1 MHLTN
6 NMNMKKFFSL
16 MVAALMSV
24 AMMAGTNDLL
34 WDFTETAPGA
44 SPVAADNN
52 ENVKL
57 TYGSKVDDAAGTKN
71 GLKGVKMNGSGYC
84 YFTKAAVAGKLKL
97 SYGPREG
104 SNKSSLEVFTWAGET
119 PAAETSLG
127 VLGEATELQTFVIE
141 LTEAQNNIY
150 IKRKASVETVL
161 TKIEFTENVARSF
174 VDFKVDFR
182 NDPYTVLLPTTGLPA
197 GVTITGS
204 FHDTQH
210 GYSNAK
216 VTVPVD
222 GPVRFTIGSCTY
234 TDKATVTQD
243 GVDLITEIDTKS
255 GGCDDGT
262 HFDHYV
268 TYTYTGGPTTLYFN
282 LGAYCP
288 FFIAEA
294 CEVTPCTITFK
305 DQNGGVLGKVETIEG
320 ATLEAIPFTEA
331 DLPTI
336 AEGNKF
342 RGWFYTSGKKAKVG
356 DPINGNTT
364 IQAKVTPIETAT
376 VGSIQTYD
384 FTSPIFYP
392 EDHETIEMEGGYY
405 HDAQHGWAFKNGE
418 GFFVEVAGKKA
429 IIVLEICQYGTADAV
444 WKASYPMQDP
454 VVITPDSCAAI
465 GNEGEQMIIKY
476 TYSEGKYTYPI
487 VFTLQNAG
495 GENYL
500 HKVTVYNVEDFVE
513 KDETTGYIMV
523 PAGDAAAFVLA
534 LAQAESGDKIF
545 LPNGLYDLGETV
557 LTTISKNNISIIG
570 QSMDGVIIKNAPDAK
585 TESIDKTATL
595 RIAKNVSGT
604 YIQDLTIQNALDYY
618 KNDNGRAVALWD
630 QGTKTVCKN
639 VKLLSYQDTYY
650 SNLQGAVKYFE
661 DCEIHGTVDFICGDG
676 SVYFKNNL
684 LYAEKR
690 KKDGGGSDALT
701 ASNADALD
709 YGYVFEG
716 CTIKSEC
723 PVVSFGR
730 AWNNI
735 PQTAFFN
742 TLVDYS
748 AGEFSFTDGDKI
760 QRWTKELM
768 NKGAWPMF
776 YEYNTHLADGT
787 VLTPASN
794 EVTFID
800 TKDGN
805 KTSTLET
812 VISAEEAAAM
822 PMEYILGEWAA
833 TAKAEAEQKRM
844 NVMINQEEKVLSWN
858 ATEEGVY
865 MVCLS
870 DVPFITTETSL
881 DLTTVNWNEI
891 IAAFHAM
898 YGDNIDPTGGYYV
911 RFANGRGG
919 FGPRVYP
926 GETPEGIENTAAE
939 AVKVQKIFRDGQVV
953 IIRDGKE
960 FNVLGAQL

>member
-1 MHLTN
+1 
-6 NMNMKKFFSL
+6 
-16 MVAALMSV
+16 MSV
-24 AMMAGTNDLL
+24 AMMAGQNDLL
-34 WDFTETAPGA
+34 WDFTENAPGT

-52 ENVKL
+52 PNVKM
-57 TYGSKVDDAAGTKN
+57 TYGSKVADAPSTNN
-71 GLKGVKMNGSGYC
+71 GLNGVKMNGSGYC

-97 SYGPREG
+97 TFGPRSG
-104 SNKSSLEVFTWAGET
+104 SNATSLDVYTWTGET
-119 PAAETSLG
+119 ASAETKIG
-127 VLGEATELQTFVIE
+127 TTGQQTECGTQIIE
-141 LTEAQNNIY
+141 LTAEQNNIY
-150 IKRKASVETVL
+150 IKRNLSVETVL
-161 TKIEFTENVARSF
+161 QKIEFKEDVARTF
-174 VDFKVDFR
+174 VNFKIEFR
-182 NDPYTVLLPTTGLPA
+182 DDPYSVIEPAAGLPA
-197 GVTITGS
+197 GVTVEGTTYNGG
-204 FHDTQH
+204 QH
-210 GYSNAK
+210 G
-216 VTVPVD
+216 VQGGTITVPVD
-222 GPVRFTIGSCTY
+222 GTIKFTIGGCQYGNGDITVKKDGELYATISNKIAKCGEQKPNYDQNVPYIYLGGAGTLTFELGSQTY
-234 TDKATVTQD
+234 
-243 GVDLITEIDTKS
+243 L
-255 GGCDDGT
+255 
-262 HFDHYV
+262 
-268 TYTYTGGPTTLYFN
+268 PYF
-282 LGAYCP
+282 
-288 FFIAEA
+288 FAEA
-294 CEVTPCTITFK
+294 TDITPCEIIFK
-305 DQNGGVLGKVETIEG
+305 DQTGKELGRVETYEG
-320 ATLEAIPFTEA
+320 ATLEEIPYTEA

-364 IQAKVTPIETAT
+364 IQAKVTPIEVAT
-376 VGSIQTYD
+376 VGSVQTYD
-384 FTSPIFYP
+384 FAKEIFYP
-392 EDHETIEMEGGYY
+392 EDHETIEMGGGYY
-405 HDAQHGWAFKNGE
+405 HDGTHGWAFKNNE
-418 GFFVEVAGKKA
+418 GFAVDVAGKKA
-429 IIVLEICQYGTADAV
+429 IIVLEICQYGTADAT
-444 WKASYPMQDP
+444 WATMFPE
-454 VVITPDSCAAI
+454 VVTPATCEAI
-465 GNEGEQMIIKY
+465 GTEGGQMIFRFDDP
-476 TYSEGKYTYPI
+476 EGTHSGVI
-487 VFTLQNAG
+487 FLLQNTG

-523 PAGDAAAFVLA
+523 PAGDAASFILA
-534 LAQAESGDKIF
+534 LVQAESGDKVF

-557 LTTISKNNISIIG
+557 LTTISKNNISLIG

-709 YGYVFEG
+709 HGYVFEG

-723 PVVSFGR
+723 PVVSLGR
-730 AWNNI
+730 AWNNT
-735 PQTAFFN
+735 PQTAFLN

-748 AGEFSFTDGDKI
+748 AGNFSFSDGDKI

-768 NKGAWPMF
+768 NKGAWPQF
-776 YEYNTHLADGT
+776 VEYNTHLADGT
-787 VLTPASN
+787 VLTPTSN

-805 KTSTLET
+805 KTNTYET
-812 VISAEEAAAM
+812 VISAEGAALRT
-822 PMEYILGEWAA
+822 MENTLGEWAA

-844 NVMINQEEKVLSWN
+844 NVMYDQDNNILSWN

-870 DVPFITTETSL
+870 DVPFFTTETSL
-881 DLTTVNWNEI
+881 DLTAVNWDEVY
-891 IAAFHAM
+891 AKFHEM
-898 YGDNIDPTGGYYV
+898 YGDDLEVTGGYYV

-919 FGPRVYP
+919 FGPKVWP
-926 GETPEGIENTAAE
+926 GETPEAIENTAAE
-939 AVKVQKIFRDGQVV
+939 AVKVQKIFRNGQL
-953 IIRDGKE
+953 IIIKNNNE
-960 FNVLGAQL
+960 YNVLGGLVK